1 MSESS
6 QDALAILEPAATRVR
21 DPLSGRS
28 IWLAGLIQNARFE
41 KQYPS
46 FVLAIKPEHTQEAT
60 QKSSMHSS
68 NRKTGVDRSCGM

>member
-1 MSESS
+1 MSES

-41 KQYPS
+41 NNTLR
-46 FVLAIKPEHTQEAT
+46 FVLAINRTHPEAT

-68 NRKTGVDRSCGM
+68 NN